1 MIGQTIDRKYK
12 LVRLL
17 GQGGMGSVYEAEHTT
32 TQLRV
37 AIKVLSTRH
46 LLPGSE
52 GVKRLRREARAASAI
67 DSEHIVQVLDAGTDE
82 ETDTSYIA
90 MERLHGKDLQQRID
104 AVGPLPPD
112 VVLRIGAQA
121 LAGLQKAHE
130 ARIVHRDIKPANLF
144 LARRPDGSLTVKILD
159 FGIAKILADPLAVA
173 HTTGLTHTGSVLG
186 SPLYMSPE
194 QVQNGRDVDHRTD
207 LWSLASA
214 LYCALAGHAPYQQV
228 GTLGKLVYTICS
240 TPPLPLHEIAPWVPV
255 EVAAVIHGALAL
267 DPSARY
273 PSAAAMLAAMR
284 PLLTGGTALD
294 PSMMRAERGA
304 SEPAS
309 SAPSLAL
316 ACPGGELLGSSVEA
330 SAPAPGGETTASLDM
345 TSAAEGE
352 AGAAVAQGDPMTT
365 LAVPLPL
372 TAAVPVTEA
381 RDVSRD
387 AADRA
392 GDPARRRPSPRRAP
406 SSR

>member
-1 MIGQTIDRKYK
+1 M
-12 LVRLL
+12 
-17 GQGGMGSVYEAEHTT
+17 
-32 TQLRV
+32 
-37 AIKVLSTRH
+37 
-46 LLPGSE
+46 
-52 GVKRLRREARAASAI
+52 
-67 DSEHIVQVLDAGTDE
+67 
-82 ETDTSYIA
+82 
-90 MERLHGKDLQQRID
+90 
-104 AVGPLPPD
+104 
-112 VVLRIGAQA
+112 
-121 LAGLQKAHE
+121 
-130 ARIVHRDIKPANLF
+130 
-144 LARRPDGSLTVKILD
+144 
-159 FGIAKILADPLAVA
+159 A

-255 EVAAVIHGALAL
+255 EVAAVLHGALAL

-294 PSMMRAERGA
+294 PSMMKAERRA

-316 ACPGGELLGSSVEA
+316 ACPAGEPLGSSVEA
-330 SAPAPGGETTASLDM
+330 AAPAPGGETTASLDM
-345 TSAAEGE
+345 TSAAEGD
-352 AGAAVAQGDPMTT
+352 ADAAVAEGDPMTT

-372 TAAVPVTEA
+372 TAVVAKLEHEGGK
-381 RDVSRD
+381 
-387 AADRA
+387 A
-392 GDPARRRPSPRRAP
+392 GRQ
-406 SSR
+406 